1 MRSRGELILR
11 GAKSGELVT
20 VLLPDEA
27 LAAPKAIEQPAR
39 QHYFWTGESDPVTA
53 CKYWR
58 SRLKLLA
65 SGAGID
71 GFHPHRLRDTFAVE
85 LLLSDMCID
94 DLSTLLGS
102 SSTPA
107 DLKLQRFARDYN
119 DLALARFAQCPMC
132 CAMGKLR

>member
-39 QHYFWTGESDPVTA
+39 QHYFWNGESDPVTA

-94 DLSTLLGS
+94 DLSTLLGHS
-102 SSTPA
+102 SACTREKYYAPCKVS
-107 DLKLQRFARDYN
+107 
-119 DLALARFAQCPMC
+119 LATSNVSKRTRIRPWEHIL
-132 CAMGKLR
+132 